1 MRSGKDSLSA
11 SFRCAMFLRWWKLF
25 FRIWL
30 KHTVSNSSPGYSSL
44 DITKIKRKEDFIWQ
58 NIPARLAKTMKEDGF
73 PVRAAEVTKKS
84 KEKLVIIVMA
94 MGKWCVPHAM
104 ALERFLIKRGF
115 RK

>member
-1 MRSGKDSLSA
+1 
-11 SFRCAMFLRWWKLF
+11 
-25 FRIWL
+25 
-30 KHTVSNSSPGYSSL
+30 
-44 DITKIKRKEDFIWQ
+44 
-58 NIPARLAKTMKEDGF
+58 MKEDGF

-104 ALERFLIKRGF
+104 GLERFLIKRGF